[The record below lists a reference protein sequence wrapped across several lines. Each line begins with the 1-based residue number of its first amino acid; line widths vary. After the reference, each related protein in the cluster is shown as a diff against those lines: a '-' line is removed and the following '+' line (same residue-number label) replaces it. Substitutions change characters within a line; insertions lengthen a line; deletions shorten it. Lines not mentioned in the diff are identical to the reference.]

1 MNLESALENHAN
13 SAEVQAIAPDNA
25 EVLLKNSPEPRKPGF
40 QAGNRANPRGRPP
53 GTYSRRMSPL
63 KRLLDAE
70 LPEILKKVI
79 TEAKNGNMQA
89 AAIILS
95 RTLPKERLVAIG
107 KMPKVT
113 DAASAMKALGLLFEC
128 ASSGAITTAEANN
141 FGALARSSSKSTRWR
156 NSRNRSRRSRREWRR
171 RNEPR
176 GHPPTNRPR

>member
-1 MNLESALENHAN
+1 MNLENAVKNHAN
-13 SAEVQAIAPDNA
+13 GAEVQALAPDNA

-40 QAGNRANPRGRPP
+40 QPGNRANPRGRPA

-70 LPEILKKVI
+70 SSEILRKVI
-79 TEAKNGNMQA
+79 SEAKAGNMQA

-107 KMPKVT
+107 KMPKIT
-113 DAASAMKALGLLFEC
+113 DAASAMRALGLLFEC

-141 FGALARSSSKSTRWR
+141 LSGLARSFVEIDAVAQLKEQVAALEAKV
-156 NSRNRSRRSRREWRR
+156 N
-171 RNEPR
+171 
-176 GHPPTNRPR
+176 GQ

>member
-1 MNLESALENHAN
+1 MNLENALENHADG
-13 SAEVQAIAPDNA
+13 AEVQALAPDNA
-25 EVLLKNSPEPRKPGF
+25 EVLLKNSPEPRNPGF
-40 QAGNRANPRGRPP
+40 QPGNRANPRGRPP

-70 LPEILKKVI
+70 SPEILKKVTI
-79 TEAKNGNMQA
+79 EAKAGNMQA

-141 FGALARSSSKSTRWR
+141 LGALARSFVEIDAVAQLKEQVAALEARMAA
-156 NSRNRSRRSRREWRR
+156 
-171 RNEPR
+171 PQ
-176 GHPPTNRPR
+176 